1 MLELDAAVAGER
13 VAEDRVMSLEGTD
26 HLGTRRPGARRPFD
40 ISEEKDDGLHERN
53 LRLSG
58 RPRASAP
65 VRLSRVLHLR
75 LIVPVDLVDQIVQEL
90 QATEGV
96 AHLIRVPTT
105 TSTPD
110 GVLVLCDVVREAGNG
125 VIEWLQEMN
134 VHHRGAITVET
145 LDTVVSD
152 AAAAAEARAPGH
164 AADALVW
171 EEIEDR
177 ARDDATLTASYLVF
191 MSIAAVIAGIGIL
204 LDSPVLIVGAMVVGP
219 EYAPLSALCVAV
231 VRTRAR
237 AAAEAASTLGVG
249 LAVAAAVAFVATA
262 LLRATNA
269 APDSYD
275 LGERELTAFI
285 SHPDS
290 LAVVVAVLAGVV
302 GMLALTEGRSG
313 TLIGVLVSVTTI
325 PAVANMGVA
334 AAYGEWSEVGGAAAQ
349 LAINVVGLVTAGVVT
364 LAVQSR
370 FTGRVR
376 TRRELPTYGRVV
388 R

>member
-1 MLELDAAVAGER
+1 
-13 VAEDRVMSLEGTD
+13 
-26 HLGTRRPGARRPFD
+26 
-40 ISEEKDDGLHERN
+40 
-53 LRLSG
+53 
-58 RPRASAP
+58 
-65 VRLSRVLHLR
+65 VLHLR
-75 LIVPVDLVDQIVQEL
+75 LIVPTDLVDPIVAEL
-90 QATEGV
+90 RTTTGV
-96 AHLIRVPTT
+96 AHLVRVPTT
-105 TSTPD
+105 ASMPA
-110 GVLVLCDVVREAGNG
+110 GELVLCDVVREAGNG
-125 VIEWLQEMN
+125 VIEWLQQLN

-152 AAAAAEARAPGH
+152 AAAAAEAQAPGY
-164 AADALVW
+164 AGDALVW
-171 EEIEDR
+171 EEIEAR

-231 VRTRAR
+231 VRRRAHP
-237 AAAEAASTLGVG
+237 AAEAAITLGVG

-262 LLRATNA
+262 VLRATNV

-285 SHPDS
+285 SDPDA

-334 AAYGEWSEVGGAAAQ
+334 AAYGEWAEVGGAAAQ
-349 LAINVVGLVTAGVVT
+349 LAINVVGLVTAGVIT

-370 FTGRVR
+370 FTTRSRVR
-376 TRRELPTYGRVV
+376 RQPATLGRAM